1 MELRRYWQHHPKY
14 PDLPENIQGKY
25 SFKERPQYGL
35 VIKTSGGTRVDM
47 SADNF
52 RGVIVSYVYLTKVQ
66 RYPGTAIEWVREDS
80 VAIQNNGG
88 RFPSPPGV
96 YYVELTGDNEF
107 YVDPLIDVRNEVV
120 SKVTETDWQLQGKF
134 VPGTIRLFEMP
145 SAFRF
150 QEGVIYTAD
159 PDTGAITLTKPM
171 KPGCHILADY
181 RYPAESSGPHII
193 RENHAIKDAIPGCV
207 VAFGRRNKK
216 GDRQAV
222 VVQDLSLIHI

>member
-145 SAFRF
+145 SACLL
-150 QEGVIYTAD
+150 YTSDAAD
-159 PDTGAITLTKPM
+159 
-171 KPGCHILADY
+171 
-181 RYPAESSGPHII
+181 E
-193 RENHAIKDAIPGCV
+193 
-207 VAFGRRNKK
+207 
-216 GDRQAV
+216 
-222 VVQDLSLIHI
+222 